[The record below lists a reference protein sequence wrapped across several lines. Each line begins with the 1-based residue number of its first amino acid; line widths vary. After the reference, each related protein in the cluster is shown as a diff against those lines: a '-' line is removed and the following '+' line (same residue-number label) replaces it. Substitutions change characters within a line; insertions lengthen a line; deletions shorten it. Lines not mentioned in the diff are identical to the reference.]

1 VSSLTSHIDILPTL
15 LGLAGL
21 DADALRRQIE
31 ANYTDAVPLV
41 GRDLS
46 PLVLGRIDPD
56 RVQEPLYYMTDDDPS
71 RGLNQVNFIGIGYQS
86 VKQPNHVEA
95 VIARMEDGHIWKL
108 ARYFDNPRFWSTPPA
123 PDTPPQDVVHSP
135 PLLMPRTRKDGCY
148 TVPYQ
153 VKVKSTP
160 VHEQFEMYDVSEDA
174 MELCNLAN
182 DAAFDGR
189 RVQLLRLLEE
199 QRREKRLVPSGPLQE
214 RL

>member
-1 VSSLTSHIDILPTL
+1 LGSRYTSNTARRGIRDLATCRASHIDILPTL

-56 RVQEPLYYMTDDDPS
+56 RVHEPLYYMTDDDPS

-123 PDTPPQDVVHSP
+123 PDTPPQDVVH
-135 PLLMPRTRKDGCY
+135 
-148 TVPYQ
+148 
-153 VKVKSTP
+153 
-160 VHEQFEMYDVSEDA
+160 
-174 MELCNLAN
+174 
-182 DAAFDGR
+182 
-189 RVQLLRLLEE
+189 
-199 QRREKRLVPSGPLQE
+199 
-214 RL
+214 

>member
-1 VSSLTSHIDILPTL
+1 LGSRYTSNTARRGIRDLATCRASHIDILPTL

-56 RVQEPLYYMTDDDPS
+56 RVHEPLYYMTDDDPS

-95 VIARMEDGHIWKL
+95 VIARMEESHIWK
-108 ARYFDNPRFWSTPPA
+108 PRAISTI
-123 PDTPPQDVVHSP
+123 
-135 PLLMPRTRKDGCY
+135 RG
-148 TVPYQ
+148 
-153 VKVKSTP
+153 
-160 VHEQFEMYDVSEDA
+160 
-174 MELCNLAN
+174 
-182 DAAFDGR
+182 
-189 RVQLLRLLEE
+189 
-199 QRREKRLVPSGPLQE
+199 SGPLRQPPIL
-214 RL
+214 RRRTSCTDRRR